1 MEIITTLLIAIALS
15 MDAFSLAILYG
26 TIGLEKKKRIQ
37 LSIIVGIYHF
47 IMPLLGLMCGK
58 LIFKFIPIEPNILV
72 GAIFLILAIQMLLSL
87 KQKEEPKELKNIV
100 ALLIFGFTV
109 SIDSF
114 SVGIALN
121 TISKYLFL
129 PPIIFS
135 ITSLTFTYLGITI
148 GKILNNNFGKKAIFI
163 GGVILLILSLYYLFQ

>member
-1 MEIITTLLIAIALS
+1 MDLITTLLIAVALS
-15 MDAFSLAILYG
+15 MDAFSLSILYG

-37 LSIIVGIYHF
+37 LSIIVGMYHF
-47 IMPLLGLMCGK
+47 IMPLLGLVCGK
-58 LIFKFIPIEPNILV
+58 VIFKFIPIEPNILV
-72 GAIFLILAIQMLLSL
+72 GAIFLLLSIQMFLSL
-87 KQKEEPKELKNIV
+87 KNEEEPQELKNIF
-100 ALLIFGFTV
+100 ALLLFGFTV

-135 ITSLTFTYLGITI
+135 ITSLTFTYLGTTI
-148 GKILNNNFGKKAIFI
+148 GKILNNNFGKKAIVLGSI
-163 GGVILLILSLYYLFQ
+163 ILLLLSLYYLFF